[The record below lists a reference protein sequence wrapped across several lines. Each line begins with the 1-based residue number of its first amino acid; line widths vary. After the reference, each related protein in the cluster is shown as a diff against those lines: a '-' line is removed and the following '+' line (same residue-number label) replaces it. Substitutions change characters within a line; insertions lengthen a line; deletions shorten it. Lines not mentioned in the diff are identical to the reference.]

1 MQTWYNIDVR
11 ELTMEV
17 EAGMNIEN
25 LTLLCN
31 ATLKMIVLWWPIILF
46 AVIGIFVV
54 ARHDKQLLEK
64 R

>member
-1 MQTWYNIDVR
+1 
-11 ELTMEV
+11 MEV

-25 LTLLCN
+25 LTMLCN

-54 ARHDKQLLEK
+54 DHKAEQRLEK